1 MLCTVYCM
9 SKINDTEVGNAIDLG
24 VAMPE
29 YSLIE

>member
-1 MLCTVYCM
+1 MLWTVYCI
-9 SKINDTEVGNAIDLG
+9 SEINNTEVGNAIDLG